1 MKTFQALRWNID
13 RCWRELEQLRDLLAR
28 ARILKE
34 RDDIL
39 PFFQRRLHL
48 SAFLGSY
55 HPNIARYDLVA
66 HEYDLFGDYTCDI
79 VVGDSQRKVYGFV
92 ELEDAAPKSVFV
104 KKKGKSQPEWAPR
117 FEHGFNQL
125 IDWFHSLDDMQK
137 TDEFEGR
144 FGKRTIEYFGL
155 LVVGKDEVLG
165 PKEMRRLAWHQEK
178 VIVNSIKVYCVTFD
192 QLYND
197 LKERLTLGRG
207 EMAVGRSK
215 K

>member
-1 MKTFQALRWNID
+1 
-13 RCWRELEQLRDLLAR
+13 
-28 ARILKE
+28 
-34 RDDIL
+34 
-39 PFFQRRLHL
+39 
-48 SAFLGSY
+48 
-55 HPNIARYDLVA
+55 
-66 HEYDLFGDYTCDI
+66 
-79 VVGDSQRKVYGFV
+79 
-92 ELEDAAPKSVFV
+92 
-104 KKKGKSQPEWAPR
+104 
-117 FEHGFNQL
+117 
-125 IDWFHSLDDMQK
+125 MQK